1 MFSSKCSLKTRID
14 SSSKFLQQSV
24 KFELYRRDWK
34 PNHYIDPPEG
44 ENEKEKE
51 LLEDEE
57 DVIDDDRRNRESS
70 GLVRTGRL
78 FGGLLNDIKRKYPH
92 YWSDFKDG
100 FHPQC
105 ISSFL
110 FLYFA
115 CLAPIVA
122 FGALLGEATGQR
134 IATIEG
140 LVAGLI
146 SGVLFSLFAGQPL
159 NLLGSTGPVYVFEK
173 ILYKMC
179 TDQEW
184 DYLSLR
190 LWIGIWVAI
199 MLLLLVAFDASA
211 YVCYITRFTEE
222 LFATLVA
229 FIFIMSAFQKT
240 YEIKESVHDLACNC
254 LPPGTNITHEVEFNL
269 SMYIQEPVYNLSK
282 DDCIRE
288 YGVPHGP
295 GCEHGTDVFLMSVL
309 LFFGAFFISITLKQ
323 FR

>member
-1 MFSSKCSLKTRID
+1 M
-14 SSSKFLQQSV
+14 
-24 KFELYRRDWK
+24 
-34 PNHYIDPPEG
+34 
-44 ENEKEKE
+44 
-51 LLEDEE
+51 EDEE
-57 DVIDDDRRNRESS
+57 DVIDDDRRSRESS

-78 FGGLLNDIKRKYPH
+78 FGGLLKDIKRKYPY

-122 FGALLGEATGQR
+122 FGALLGEATEQR

-146 SGVLFSLFAGQPL
+146 SGVLFALFAGQPL

-254 LPPGTNITHEVEFNL
+254 LPPGTNITHEAEFNL
-269 SMYIQEPVYNLSK
+269 SMYLQEPIYNLSK

-288 YGVPHGP
+288 YGEPHGP